1 MSRTNQMDVQS
12 RCQKGEKGN
21 SAEAIMKRIGITS
34 MISKVLAAG
43 TLSLGLSFCAAIA
56 RAQRQPETFFKNRV
70 GLSDNDIQK
79 MNQGQVVTK
88 ILECGDKK
96 YGMLVFGG
104 VYINT
109 TIERFAESYRDVK
122 SLLEDKV
129 YLDVQAFNELGSP
142 PKLSDFDRIA
152 FSRKDIDAL
161 QKCKP
166 NDCDLQVFDVVALQK
181 RIDWNSVDK
190 YDQVNKFA
198 RQRLFEV
205 VTTYISGGLKAFG
218 SYTDRDKPFNLYQN
232 MQSMLDSSY
241 YLPKDKSGGIY
252 EHVLDYPEGKLPAAL
267 NFSYW
272 ENIDF
277 GQGPTIRVNRV
288 SLFPKGARVIQYVV
302 ANEQLYA
309 SRYSRIALQVFYC
322 VPATQNPGNPGF
334 YLIKMTNPRLPDYGG
349 IKLSVVR
356 KIATGKGVQST
367 QDILSLYSKR
377 LSGK

>member
-1 MSRTNQMDVQS
+1 MDKTIAK
-12 RCQKGEKGN
+12 RMGFI
-21 SAEAIMKRIGITS
+21 AISG
-34 MISKVLAAG
+34 KVFAASVL
-43 TLSLGLSFCAAIA
+43 TLGLIFGATAA
-56 RAQRQPETFFKNRV
+56 RAQRQPETFLQTRV
-70 GLSDNDIQK
+70 GLSDSDIQK
-79 MNQGQVVTK
+79 MDQGQVVTK
-88 ILECGDKK
+88 VLDSGDKK

-104 VYINT
+104 VYINST
-109 TIERFAESYRDVK
+109 VERFAESYRDVK

-152 FSRKDIDAL
+152 FPRKDIDAL

-205 VTTYISGGLKAFG
+205 VTTYISGG
-218 SYTDRDKPFNLYQN
+218 
-232 MQSMLDSSY
+232 
-241 YLPKDKSGGIY
+241 IY
-252 EHVLDYPEGKLPAAL
+252 EHILEYPDGKLAGAMD
-267 NFSYW
+267 FFYW

-288 SLFPKGARVIQYVV
+288 SMFPKGVGVIKYVV

-309 SRYSRIALQVFYC
+309 SRYIRIALQVFYC
-322 VPATQNPGNPGF
+322 VPDTANPGKPGF
-334 YLIKMTNPRLPDYGG
+334 YLIEMNDSRLPDYGG
-349 IKLSVVR
+349 LKLSVVR

-367 QDILSLYSKR
+367 DDILTLYHKR
-377 LSGK
+377 LS

>member
-1 MSRTNQMDVQS
+1 MDLQL
-12 RCQKGEKGN
+12 RFYGRQKGNMDK
-21 SAEAIMKRIGITS
+21 AISKRIG
-34 MISKVLAAG
+34 MVAMRGQVFAASV
-43 TLSLGLSFCAAIA
+43 LSLGLIFGASTAC
-56 RAQRQPETFFKNRV
+56 AQRQPETFFKTRV
-70 GLSDNDIQK
+70 GLSDSDIQK
-79 MNQGQVVTK
+79 MDQGQVVTK
-88 ILECGDKK
+88 VLESGDKK

-104 VYINT
+104 VYINST
-109 TIERFAESYRDVK
+109 VERFAESYRDVK

-152 FSRKDIDAL
+152 FPRKDIDAL

-181 RIDWNSVDK
+181 RIDWNSADK

-218 SYTDRDKPFNLYQN
+218 SYTDREKPFNLYEN
-232 MQSMLDSSY
+232 MKSMLDSSY

-252 EHVLDYPEGKLPAAL
+252 EHILEYPDGKLAGAMD
-267 NFSYW
+267 FFYW

-288 SLFPKGARVIQYVV
+288 SMFPKGVGVIKYVV

-309 SRYSRIALQVFYC
+309 SRYIRIALQMFYC
-322 VPATQNPGNPGF
+322 VPDTANPGKPGF
-334 YLIKMTNPRLPDYGG
+334 YLIEMNDSRLPDYGG
-349 IKLSVVR
+349 LKLSVVR

-367 QDILSLYSKR
+367 EDILTLYHKR

>member
-1 MSRTNQMDVQS
+1 MNLQLRFYE
-12 RCQKGEKGN
+12 RQKGNMDK
-21 SAEAIMKRIGITS
+21 A
-34 MISKVLAAG
+34 ISKRTGMMAMRGQVFAASV
-43 TLSLGLSFCAAIA
+43 LSLGLIFGASTAC
-56 RAQRQPETFFKNRV
+56 AQRQPETFFKTQV
-70 GLSDNDIQK
+70 GLSDRDIQK
-79 MNQGQVVTK
+79 MDQGQVVTK
-88 ILECGDKK
+88 VLESGDKK

-104 VYINT
+104 VYINST
-109 TIERFAESYRDVK
+109 VERFAESYRDVK

-152 FSRKDIDAL
+152 FPRKDIDAL

-181 RIDWNSVDK
+181 RIDWNSPDK

-218 SYTDRDKPFNLYQN
+218 SYTDREKPFNLYEN
-232 MQSMLDSSY
+232 MKSMLDSSY

-252 EHVLDYPEGKLPAAL
+252 EHILEYPEGKLAGAMD
-267 NFSYW
+267 FFYW

-288 SLFPKGARVIQYVV
+288 SMFPKGVGVIKYVV

-309 SRYSRIALQVFYC
+309 SRYIRIALQMFYC
-322 VPATQNPGNPGF
+322 VPDTANPGKPGF
-334 YLIKMTNPRLPDYGG
+334 YLIEMNDSRLPDYGG
-349 IKLSVVR
+349 LKLSVVR

-367 QDILSLYSKR
+367 DDILTLYHKR

>member
-1 MSRTNQMDVQS
+1 MDLQL
-12 RCQKGEKGN
+12 RFCALQKGYMDK
-21 SAEAIMKRIGITS
+21 T
-34 MISKVLAAG
+34 ISKRMGMIAMRGQVFVASV
-43 TLSLGLSFCAAIA
+43 LSLGLLFGTTTAC
-56 RAQRQPETFFKNRV
+56 AQRQPETFFKTRV
-70 GLSDNDIQK
+70 GLTDSDIQK
-79 MNQGQVVTK
+79 MDQGQVVTK
-88 ILECGDKK
+88 VLESGDKK

-104 VYINT
+104 VYINSSV
-109 TIERFAESYRDVK
+109 ERFAESYRDVK

-152 FSRKDIDAL
+152 FPRKDIDAL

-166 NDCDLQVFDVVALQK
+166 NGCDLQVFDVVALQK
-181 RIDWNSVDK
+181 RIDWNSPDK

-218 SYTDRDKPFNLYQN
+218 SYTDREKPFNLYEN
-232 MQSMLDSSY
+232 MKSMLDSSY

-252 EHVLDYPEGKLPAAL
+252 EHILEYPDGKLAGAMD
-267 NFSYW
+267 FFYW

-288 SLFPKGARVIQYVV
+288 SMFPKGVGVIKYVV

-309 SRYSRIALQVFYC
+309 SRYIRIALQMFYC
-322 VPATQNPGNPGF
+322 VPDTANPGKPGF
-334 YLIKMTNPRLPDYGG
+334 YLIEMNDSRLPDYGG
-349 IKLSVVR
+349 LKLSVVR

-367 QDILSLYSKR
+367 DDILTLYHKR

>member
-1 MSRTNQMDVQS
+1 MNLQLGFYGR
-12 RCQKGEKGN
+12 QKGNMDKTI
-21 SAEAIMKRIGITS
+21 SKRIG
-34 MISKVLAAG
+34 MIAMRGQVFAASV
-43 TLSLGLSFCAAIA
+43 LSLGLIFGASTAC
-56 RAQRQPETFFKNRV
+56 AQRQPETFFKTQV
-70 GLSDNDIQK
+70 GLSDSDIQK
-79 MNQGQVVTK
+79 MDQGQVVTK
-88 ILECGDKK
+88 VLESGDKK

-104 VYINT
+104 VYINST
-109 TIERFAESYRDVK
+109 VERFAESYRDVK

-152 FSRKDIDAL
+152 FPRKDIDAL

-166 NDCDLQVFDVVALQK
+166 NDCDLQVFDVVGLQK

-190 YDQVNKFA
+190 YDRVNKFA

-218 SYTDRDKPFNLYQN
+218 SYTDREKPFNLYEN
-232 MQSMLDSSY
+232 MKSMLDSSY

-252 EHVLDYPEGKLPAAL
+252 EHILEYPDGKLAGAMD
-267 NFSYW
+267 FFYW

-288 SLFPKGARVIQYVV
+288 SMFPKGVGVIKYVV

-309 SRYSRIALQVFYC
+309 SRYIRIALQMFYC
-322 VPATQNPGNPGF
+322 VPDSANPGKPGF
-334 YLIKMTNPRLPDYGG
+334 YLIEMNDSRLPDYGG
-349 IKLSVVR
+349 LKLSVVR

-367 QDILSLYSKR
+367 DDILTLYHKR